1 MFSILQ
7 DNQHEQIY
15 IEVINVSVR
24 EKLWIANNSRMLT
37 LDIPD
42 TVCYDVL
49 SNFATKQNMLHIIY
63 FLNNS
68 HIYIDLSNN

>member
-1 MFSILQ
+1 
-7 DNQHEQIY
+7 
-15 IEVINVSVR
+15 
-24 EKLWIANNSRMLT
+24 MLT

-63 FLNNS
+63 FLINS
-68 HIYIDLSNN
+68 HIYIDLSNNWYSVNEKTGIYCTIVCKLKYGRLIVYL